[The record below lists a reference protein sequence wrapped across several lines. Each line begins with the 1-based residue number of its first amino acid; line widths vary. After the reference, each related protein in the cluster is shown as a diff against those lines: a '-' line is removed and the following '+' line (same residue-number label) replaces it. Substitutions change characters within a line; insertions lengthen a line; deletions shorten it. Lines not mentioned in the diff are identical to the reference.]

1 MQVNLKVTAGPYK
14 GRIFSFAQ
22 HDSFLIGRNPE
33 AHLCLPDDRYFSRN
47 HCLLEM
53 NPPHS
58 FLRDLNSTNGTFVNG
73 QRVKT
78 AYLNNGD
85 RIQCGETILVVEV
98 TTEALSETTHD
109 ASLPHRPVLVMVECV
124 NCGRREQAQATA
136 PDEHLTFLCEDCRIE
151 LKRSPQAIPGYD
163 MVKLLGRGGMGTV
176 MLGRVQQTGRPV
188 AIKTLL
194 PEFAVSDKA
203 MRRFMR
209 EIDVASALKHKNIV
223 EFIDRGTHNGVVYL
237 VTEFVDGADAS
248 KLAEDQG
255 GRLKYEDGI
264 SIISQALDAL
274 SFAHERGY
282 IHRDFK
288 DQNILV
294 AGQSPNLTAK
304 LTDFGLAKSF
314 SQSGMSG
321 VTMAGEMAGT
331 LAYMPPEQLRNFR
344 DVKPQS
350 DIYGVGMTAYSL
362 LTGCL
367 ALDLSRNSSVND
379 TIRAIFEQPA
389 VPLRQRAPHIPQP
402 VCDII
407 DRALAKDPA
416 QRCRSTWSS
425 AAGSPSTRPTRVPRR
440 RWSRRSRVSS
450 GASAACRA
458 TCGPSC

>member
-22 HDSFLIGRNPE
+22 HDTFLIGRSPE
-33 AHLCLPDDRYFSRN
+33 AHLCLPDDRFFSRH

-58 FLRDLNSTNGTFVNG
+58 FLRDLGSTNGTFLNG
-73 QRVKT
+73 QRVKD
-78 AYLNNGD
+78 AHLNNGD
-85 RIQCGETILVVEV
+85 RIQCGETILIVEV
-98 TTEALSETTHD
+98 TTTDLSETTQD
-109 ASLPHRPVLVMVECV
+109 SELPTRPVLVMVECL
-124 NCGRREQAQATA
+124 NCGRREQAQAST

-163 MVKLLGRGGMGTV
+163 TVKLLGRGGMGTV
-176 MLGRVQQTGRPV
+176 MLGREQQTGRAV

-209 EIDVASALKHKNIV
+209 EIDVAAALKHKNIV

-237 VTEFVDGADAS
+237 VTEFVDGCDAC
-248 KLAEDQG
+248 KLAERQG
-255 GRLKYEDGI
+255 GRLSYADGI
-264 SIISQALDAL
+264 SIIAQALDAL
-274 SFAHERGY
+274 SFAHAQGY

-294 AGQSPNLTAK
+294 SGESPNLLAK

-314 SQSGMSG
+314 TQSGLSG

-344 DVKPQS
+344 DVRPQS
-350 DIYGVGMTAYSL
+350 DIYAVGMTAYSL
-362 LTGCL
+362 LTGFL
-367 ALDLSRNSSVND
+367 ALDLSKNSSVND

-389 VPLRQRAPHIPQP
+389 VPLQQRAPQIPQP
-402 VCDII
+402 VCEII

-416 QRCRSTWSS
+416 HRWQT
-425 AAGSPSTRPTRVPRR
+425 AGAMRNALLHSI
-440 RWSRRSRVSS
+440 
-450 GASAACRA
+450 
-458 TCGPSC
+458 

>member
-14 GRIFSFAQ
+14 GRIFSFTQ
-22 HDSFLIGRNPE
+22 HDSFLIGRSPD
-33 AHLCLPDDRYFSRN
+33 AHLCLPDDRYFSRH

-58 FLRDLNSTNGTFVNG
+58 HLRDLGSTNGTFLNG
-73 QRVKT
+73 HRVSNAFLK
-78 AYLNNGD
+78 NGD
-85 RIQCGETILVVEV
+85 QIQCGETVLLVEV
-98 TTEALSETTHD
+98 TTTDSNNLSETTQD
-109 ASLPHRPVLVMVECV
+109 AGIPARPVLVMVECL
-124 NCGRREQAQATA
+124 NCGRREQAQASA

-163 MVKLLGRGGMGTV
+163 TVKLLGRGGMGSV
-176 MLGRVQQTGRPV
+176 MLAREHRTGRAV

-209 EIDVASALKHKNIV
+209 EIDVAAALKHKNIV

-237 VTEFVDGADAS
+237 VTEFVEGADAS

-255 GRLKYEDGI
+255 GRLSYGDGI

-274 SFAHERGY
+274 SFAHGQSY

-294 AGQSPNLTAK
+294 GGRSPNLVAK

-314 SQSGMSG
+314 THSGMSG

-350 DIYGVGMTAYSL
+350 DIYAVGMTAYSL
-362 LTGCL
+362 LTGSL
-367 ALDLSRNSSVND
+367 ALDLSKSGSVNE

-389 VPLRQRAPHIPQP
+389 VPLRQRAPHLPP
-402 VCDII
+402 AVCEII

-416 QRCRSTWSS
+416 QRWQT
-425 AAGSPSTRPTRVPRR
+425 AGAMRNALLHSL
-440 RWSRRSRVSS
+440 
-450 GASAACRA
+450 
-458 TCGPSC
+458 

>member
-1 MQVNLKVTAGPYK
+1 MQVNLKVTSGPYR
-14 GRIFSFAQ
+14 GRIFSFTQ
-22 HDSFLIGRNPE
+22 HDTFLIGRSPD
-33 AHLCLPDDRYFSRN
+33 AHLYLPNDRYFSRN

-58 FLRDLNSTNGTFVNG
+58 HLRDLNSTNGTFLNG
-73 QRVKT
+73 RRVQE
-78 AYLNNGD
+78 AFLNNGD

-98 TTEALSETTHD
+98 TAESIDLSETTQD
-109 ASLPHRPVLVMVECV
+109 AGMPARPVLVMVECV
-124 NCGRREQAQATA
+124 NCGRREQAQASA
-136 PDEHLTFLCEDCRIE
+136 PDEHMTFLCEDCRIE

-163 MVKLLGRGGMGTV
+163 TVKLLGRGGMGCV
-176 MLGRVQQTGRPV
+176 MLGREQNTGRAV

-203 MRRFMR
+203 MKRFLR
-209 EIDVASALKHKNIV
+209 EIDVAAALKHKNIV
-223 EFIDRGTHNGVVYL
+223 EFIDHGTHKGVVYL
-237 VTEFVDGADAS
+237 VTEYVDGADAS
-248 KLAEDQG
+248 KLAENNG
-255 GRLKYEDGI
+255 GRLSYADGI

-274 SFAHERGY
+274 SFAHAQGY

-294 AGQSPNLTAK
+294 AGCSPNLIAK

-314 SQSGMSG
+314 SNSGMSG

-350 DIYGVGMTAYSL
+350 DIYAVGMTAYSL
-362 LTGCL
+362 LTGSL
-367 ALDLSRNSSVND
+367 ALDLTKSSGVND

-389 VPLRQRAPHIPQP
+389 VPLRRRAPHIPQP
-402 VCDII
+402 VCEII

-416 QRCRSTWSS
+416 QRWQS
-425 AAGSPSTRPTRVPRR
+425 A
-440 RWSRRSRVSS
+440 
-450 GASAACRA
+450 GAMRNALLHSM
-458 TCGPSC
+458 

>member
-14 GRIFSFAQ
+14 GRIFSFTQ
-22 HDSFLIGRNPE
+22 HDTFLIGRSPD
-33 AHLCLPDDRYFSRN
+33 AHLCLPNDRYFSRN

-58 FLRDLNSTNGTFVNG
+58 YLRDLNSTNGTFLNDH
-73 QRVKT
+73 RVKD
-78 AYLNNGD
+78 AFLKNGD

-98 TTEALSETTHD
+98 TTESSNISETTQD
-109 ASLPHRPVLVMVECV
+109 AGVPAKPVLVMVECV
-124 NCGRREQAQATA
+124 NCGRREQAQASA

-151 LKRSPQAIPGYD
+151 LKRSPQEIPGYD
-163 MVKLLGRGGMGTV
+163 TVKLLGRGGMGTV
-176 MLGRVQQTGRPV
+176 MLGREQRSGRAV

-209 EIDVASALKHKNIV
+209 EIDVAAALKHKHIV

-237 VTEFVDGADAS
+237 VTEFVEGADAS

-255 GRLKYEDGI
+255 GRLKFEDGI
-264 SIISQALDAL
+264 LIISQALDAL

-350 DIYGVGMTAYSL
+350 DIYAVGMTAYSL
-362 LTGCL
+362 LSGSL
-367 ALDLSRNSSVND
+367 ALNLTSKSSVNE

-389 VPLRQRAPHIPQP
+389 VPLRQRAPHLPTV

-416 QRCRSTWSS
+416 HRWQT
-425 AAGSPSTRPTRVPRR
+425 AAAMRN
-440 RWSRRSRVSS
+440 
-450 GASAACRA
+450 ALQHAAV
-458 TCGPSC
+458 

>member
-98 TTEALSETTHD
+98 TTEDLSETTHD
-109 ASLPHRPVLVMVECV
+109 ASLPQRPVLVMVECV

-176 MLGRVQQTGRPV
+176 MLGREQRTGRAV

-209 EIDVASALKHKNIV
+209 EIDVAAALKHKHIV

-237 VTEFVDGADAS
+237 VTEFVEGADAS

-255 GRLKYEDGI
+255 GRLKFEDGI
-264 SIISQALDAL
+264 LIISQALDAL

-379 TIRAIFEQPA
+379 TIRSIFEQPA

-416 QRCRSTWSS
+416 QRWQT
-425 AAGSPSTRPTRVPRR
+425 AGAMRNALLHSVR
-440 RWSRRSRVSS
+440 
-450 GASAACRA
+450 
-458 TCGPSC
+458 

>member
-1 MQVNLKVTAGPYK
+1 MQVNLKVTSGPYK
-14 GRIFSFAQ
+14 GRIFSFTQ
-22 HDSFLIGRNPE
+22 HDSFLIGRSPD
-33 AHLCLPDDRYFSRN
+33 AHLYLPEDRYFSRN

-58 FLRDLNSTNGTFVNG
+58 YLRDLGSTNGTFLNG
-73 QRVKT
+73 QRVKD
-78 AYLNNGD
+78 ASLNNGD

-98 TTEALSETTHD
+98 TTAAPVDLSETTQD
-109 ASLPHRPVLVMVECV
+109 AGIPKRPVVVMVECL
-124 NCGRREQAQATA
+124 NCGRREQAQASA
-136 PDEHLTFLCEDCRIE
+136 PDEHMTFLCEDCRIE
-151 LKRSPQAIPGYD
+151 LKRSPQSIPGYD
-163 MVKLLGRGGMGTV
+163 TIRVLGRGGMGCV
-176 MLGRVQQTGRPV
+176 MLGREQRSGRAV

-209 EIDVASALKHKNIV
+209 EIDVAAALKHRNIV

-237 VTEFVDGADAS
+237 VTEFVDGSDAS
-248 KLAEDQG
+248 KLAENQG
-255 GRLKYEDGI
+255 GRLSFDDGI
-264 SIISQALDAL
+264 SIIAQALDAL
-274 SFAHERGY
+274 SFAHAQSY

-294 AGQSPNLTAK
+294 AGSSPNLVAK

-314 SQSGMSG
+314 TQSGLSG

-350 DIYGVGMTAYSL
+350 DIYAVGMTAYSL

-367 ALDLSRNSSVND
+367 ALDLSKNSSVND

-389 VPLRQRAPHIPQP
+389 VPLHQRAPHIPRP
-402 VCDII
+402 VCEII

-416 QRCRSTWSS
+416 
-425 AAGSPSTRPTRVPRR
+425 R
-440 RWSRRSRVSS
+440 RWQSA
-450 GASAACRA
+450 GAMRNALLHSI
-458 TCGPSC
+458 

>member
-14 GRIFSFAQ
+14 GRIFSFTQ
-22 HDSFLIGRNPE
+22 HDTFLIGRNPD
-33 AHLCLPDDRYFSRN
+33 AHLCLPEDRYFSRN

-53 NPPHS
+53 NPPYSHV
-58 FLRDLNSTNGTFVNG
+58 RDLGSTNGTFVNG
-73 QRVKT
+73 RRVQE

-85 RIQCGETILVVEV
+85 RIQWGETILVVEV
-98 TTEALSETTHD
+98 TTESHDLLSETTLD
-109 ASLPHRPVLVMVECV
+109 AGVPMRPVLVMVECV
-124 NCGRREQAQATA
+124 NCGRREQAQASA

-163 MVKLLGRGGMGTV
+163 TVRLLGRGGMGCV
-176 MLGRVQQTGRPV
+176 MLAREQKTGRPV

-203 MRRFMR
+203 MKRFMR
-209 EIDVASALKHKNIV
+209 EIDVAATLKHKNIV

-248 KLAEDQG
+248 KLAENNG
-255 GRLKYEDGI
+255 GRLSYEDGI

-274 SFAHERGY
+274 SFAHAQGY

-294 AGQSPNLTAK
+294 AGRSQNLVAK

-314 SQSGMSG
+314 SNSGMSG

-350 DIYGVGMTAYSL
+350 DIYAVGMTAYSL
-362 LTGCL
+362 LTGSL
-367 ALDLSRNSSVND
+367 ALDLSKGSGVND
-379 TIRAIFEQPA
+379 TIRAIFEQHA
-389 VPLRQRAPHIPQP
+389 VPLCQRASHIPRA
-402 VCDII
+402 VCEII

-416 QRCRSTWSS
+416 QRWQS
-425 AAGSPSTRPTRVPRR
+425 A
-440 RWSRRSRVSS
+440 
-450 GASAACRA
+450 GAMRNALLHSM
-458 TCGPSC
+458 

>member
-33 AHLCLPDDRYFSRN
+33 AHLCLPDDRYLSRN

-58 FLRDLNSTNGTFVNG
+58 FLRDLGSTNGTFVNG
-73 QRVKT
+73 QRVRD

-85 RIQCGETILVVEV
+85 RIQCGETILVVDV
-98 TTEALSETTHD
+98 TTTDLSETTQD
-109 ASLPHRPVLVMVECV
+109 SVLPARPVLVMVECL
-124 NCGRREQAQATA
+124 NCGRREQAQAST

-163 MVKLLGRGGMGTV
+163 TVKLLGRGGMGTV
-176 MLGRVQQTGRPV
+176 MLGREQRTGRAV

-209 EIDVASALKHKNIV
+209 EIDVAAALKHKNIV

-237 VTEFVDGADAS
+237 VTEFVDGADAC
-248 KLAEDQG
+248 KLAESQG
-255 GRLKYEDGI
+255 GRLTFADGI

-274 SFAHERGY
+274 SFAHAQGY

-294 AGQSPNLTAK
+294 AGQSPNLLAK

-314 SQSGMSG
+314 THSGMSG

-344 DVKPQS
+344 DVRPQS
-350 DIYGVGMTAYSL
+350 DIYAVGMTAYSL
-362 LTGCL
+362 LTGSL
-367 ALDLSRNSSVND
+367 ALDLSKNSSVND

-389 VPLRQRAPHIPQP
+389 VPLRQRAPHIPPP
-402 VCDII
+402 VCEII

-416 QRCRSTWSS
+416 QRWQT
-425 AAGSPSTRPTRVPRR
+425 AGAMRNALLHSI
-440 RWSRRSRVSS
+440 
-450 GASAACRA
+450 
-458 TCGPSC
+458 

>member
-14 GRIFSFAQ
+14 GRIFSFTQ
-22 HDSFLIGRNPE
+22 HDSFLIGRSPD
-33 AHLCLPDDRYFSRN
+33 AHLCLPNDRYFSRH

-58 FLRDLNSTNGTFVNG
+58 YLRDLGSTNGTFLNG
-73 QRVKT
+73 YRVRD
-78 AYLNNGD
+78 AFLNNGD
-85 RIQCGETILVVEV
+85 RIQCGETILIVEV
-98 TTEALSETTHD
+98 TAESNDLSETTQD
-109 ASLPHRPVLVMVECV
+109 AGVPARPVLVMVECV
-124 NCGRREQAQATA
+124 NCGRREQAQASS

-151 LKRSPQAIPGYD
+151 LKRSPQSIPGYET
-163 MVKLLGRGGMGTV
+163 VKLLGRGGMGCV
-176 MLGRVQQTGRPV
+176 MLGREQRTGRAV

-209 EIDVASALKHKNIV
+209 EMDVAAALKHKNIV

-237 VTEFVDGADAS
+237 VTEFVEGCDAQ

-255 GRLKYEDGI
+255 GKLSYEDGI
-264 SIISQALDAL
+264 SIIAQSLDAL
-274 SFAHERGY
+274 AFAHDQGY

-294 AGQSPNLTAK
+294 SGRSPKLLAK

-314 SQSGMSG
+314 THSGMSG

-350 DIYGVGMTAYSL
+350 DIYAVGMTAYSL
-362 LTGCL
+362 LTGSL
-367 ALDLSRNSSVND
+367 ALDLSKNGSVND
-379 TIRAIFEQPA
+379 TIRAIFEQTA
-389 VPLRQRAPHIPQP
+389 VPLRQRAPHIPP
-402 VCDII
+402 AVCEII

-416 QRCRSTWSS
+416 QRWQS
-425 AAGSPSTRPTRVPRR
+425 A
-440 RWSRRSRVSS
+440 
-450 GASAACRA
+450 GAMRNALLHSI
-458 TCGPSC
+458 

>member
-58 FLRDLNSTNGTFVNG
+58 FLRDLGSTNGTFLNG
-73 QRVKT
+73 QRVKD
-78 AYLNNGD
+78 ASLKNGD
-85 RIQCGETILVVEV
+85 CIQCGETILVVEV
-98 TTEALSETTHD
+98 TTAALSETTQD
-109 ASLPHRPVLVMVECV
+109 VGFPKRPVLVMVECL
-124 NCGRREQAQATA
+124 NCGRREQAQASA
-136 PDEHLTFLCEDCRIE
+136 PDEHLSFLCEDCRIE

-163 MVKLLGRGGMGTV
+163 TVKLLGRGGMGTV
-176 MLGRVQQTGRPV
+176 MLAREQRTGRPV

-209 EIDVASALKHKNIV
+209 EIDVGAALKHKNIV

-248 KLAEDQG
+248 KLAEQKG
-255 GRLKYEDGI
+255 GRLRYEDGI
-264 SIISQALDAL
+264 VIISQALDVL
-274 SFAHERGY
+274 SFAHAQGY

-294 AGQSPNLTAK
+294 SGHPPNLVAK

-314 SQSGMSG
+314 THSGMSG

-350 DIYGVGMTAYSL
+350 DIYAVGMTAYSL
-362 LTGCL
+362 LTGSL
-367 ALDLSRNSSVND
+367 ALDLSKNGNVNEI
-379 TIRAIFEQPA
+379 IRAIFEQPT
-389 VPLRQRAPHIPQP
+389 VPIRQRAPHIPHLIGE
-402 VCDII
+402 VI

-416 QRCRSTWSS
+416 QRWQT
-425 AAGSPSTRPTRVPRR
+425 AGAMRTALLHSL
-440 RWSRRSRVSS
+440 
-450 GASAACRA
+450 
-458 TCGPSC
+458 

>member
-1 MQVNLKVTAGPYK
+1 MQVNLKVTAGPYR
-14 GRIFSFAQ
+14 GRIFSFTQ
-22 HDSFLIGRNPE
+22 HDSFLIGRNPD
-33 AHLCLPDDRYFSRN
+33 AHLCLPDDRFFSRN
-47 HCLLEM
+47 HCLLEI

-58 FLRDLNSTNGTFVNG
+58 HVRDLRSTNGTFVNG
-73 QRVKT
+73 QRVANAFLKS
-78 AYLNNGD
+78 GD
-85 RIQCGETILVVEV
+85 RIQCGETILLVEV
-98 TTEALSETTHD
+98 STAPSRDLSETTQE
-109 ASLPHRPVLVMVECV
+109 ALPQRPVLVMVECL
-124 NCGRREQAQATA
+124 NCGRREQAQASS
-136 PDEHLTFLCEDCRIE
+136 PEEHMTFLCEDCRIE
-151 LKRSPQAIPGYD
+151 LKRSPQAVPGYD
-163 MVKLLGRGGMGTV
+163 TVKLLGRGGMGCV
-176 MLGRVQQTGRPV
+176 MLAREQSTGRAV

-209 EIDVASALKHKNIV
+209 EIDVAAALKHKNIV

-248 KLAEDQG
+248 RLAELNG
-255 GRLKYEDGI
+255 GCLSYEDGI
-264 SIISQALDAL
+264 AIISQALDAL
-274 SFAHERGY
+274 SFAHAEGY

-294 AGQSPNLTAK
+294 SGHSPNLVAK

-350 DIYGVGMTAYSL
+350 DIYAVGMTAYSL
-362 LTGCL
+362 LSGSM
-367 ALDLSRNSSVND
+367 ALNLNSKGSVND

-389 VPLRQRAPHIPQP
+389 VPLRQRAPHIPAR
-402 VCDII
+402 VCEII

-416 QRCRSTWSS
+416 QRWQTAGAMRNALQY
-425 AAGSPSTRPTRVPRR
+425 AA
-440 RWSRRSRVSS
+440 
-450 GASAACRA
+450 
-458 TCGPSC
+458 

>member
-1 MQVNLKVTAGPYK
+1 MQVSLKVTAGPYK
-14 GRIFSFAQ
+14 GRIFSFSQ
-22 HDSFLIGRNPE
+22 HDSFLIGRSPD
-33 AHLCLPDDRYFSRN
+33 AHLYLPEDRYFSRH

-53 NPPHS
+53 NPPHAY
-58 FLRDLNSTNGTFVNG
+58 LRDLGSTNGTFLNG
-73 QRVKT
+73 QRVKY
-78 AYLNNGD
+78 AFLKNDD

-98 TTEALSETTHD
+98 TTTNFSEAETTQD
-109 ASLPHRPVLVMVECV
+109 ALAPTRPVIVMVECL
-124 NCGRREQAQATA
+124 NCGRREQAQASS

-163 MVKLLGRGGMGTV
+163 TVKLLGRGGMGSV
-176 MLGRVQQTGRPV
+176 MLARDQRTGRAV

-209 EIDVASALKHKNIV
+209 EIDVAAALKHKNIV

-237 VTEFVDGADAS
+237 VTEYVDGADAS
-248 KLAEDQG
+248 KLAEEQG
-255 GRLKYEDGI
+255 GWLTYEDGI
-264 SIISQALDAL
+264 SIIAQALDAL
-274 SFAHERGY
+274 SFAHAQGY

-294 AGQSPNLTAK
+294 AGRSPALVAK

-314 SQSGMSG
+314 THSGMSG

-344 DVKPQS
+344 DVRPQS
-350 DIYGVGMTAYSL
+350 DIYAVGMTAYSL

-367 ALDLSRNSSVND
+367 ALDLSKNSSVND

-402 VCDII
+402 VSEII

-416 QRCRSTWSS
+416 QRWQT
-425 AAGSPSTRPTRVPRR
+425 AGAMRNALLHSI
-440 RWSRRSRVSS
+440 
-450 GASAACRA
+450 
-458 TCGPSC
+458 